1 MCVFNSPKNENNSTW
16 GTIVVKSTFF
26 VRFLGELKI
35 PKRHFEINW
44 PLPSELFYRFN
55 IIFNEIISS
64 HCIDGGVKTN
74 SCKMRRRV
82 TTSLIS
88 FLPWTAIVKVL
99 VSVVIM
105 ICDSNYCCNISGR
118 KSSRAVRCG
127 RLLRDADKTA
137 QSTMGKNNS
146 IKFGNGILLS
156 KLWEKIVLVIEKNF
170 WNSRLKAENLQ
181 NCWNH

>member
-1 MCVFNSPKNENNSTW
+1 MTW
-16 GTIVVKSTFF
+16 THEHFF
-26 VRFLGELKI
+26 HLRREGEGCT
-35 PKRHFEINW
+35 
-44 PLPSELFYRFN
+44 LPSELSCPFN
-55 IIFNEIISS
+55 IISNEIISS

-105 ICDSNYCCNISGR
+105 ICDSNYCCNISGK
-118 KSSRAVRCG
+118 KSSLAVRCG

-146 IKFGNGILLS
+146 IKFGKYVWHQSLRFVIQS
-156 KLWEKIVLVIEKNF
+156 KAYF
-170 WNSRLKAENLQ
+170 LKAFCVFFKENSL
-181 NCWNH
+181 